1 MQKHK
6 DIFKKLKEIRTERNQ
21 MVYDLLIKHSNDMEI
36 ALTDIVEL
44 AQAENNSVVAS
55 EAEIILRNLISDR
68 LLAQLFIDDN
78 DLKIH

>member
-6 DIFKKLKEIRTERNQ
+6 EIFKKLKEIRTERNQ